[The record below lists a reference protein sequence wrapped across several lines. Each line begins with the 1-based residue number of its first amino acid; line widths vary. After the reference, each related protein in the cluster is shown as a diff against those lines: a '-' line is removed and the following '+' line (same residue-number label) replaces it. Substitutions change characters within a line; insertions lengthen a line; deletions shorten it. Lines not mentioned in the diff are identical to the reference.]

1 MGNHE
6 KCRFD
11 ATDDCGEFDTLDKLH
26 WWQKACIY
34 QVLVQSFQDTNG
46 DGKGDLRGIMERLDY
61 FVELGVDV
69 VWISP
74 IYESP
79 MCDMGYVHQSVVCV
93 CTDCKAMISVTIA
106 KSIRSLGRWKILSC
120 WFVKLMGEV

>member
-1 MGNHE
+1 MGSHE
-6 KCRFD
+6 KCQFD
-11 ATDDCGEFDTLDKLH
+11 DTTDDCGEVDTLDKLH

-34 QVLVQSFQDTNG
+34 QVLVQSFQDTDG
-46 DGKGDLRGIMERLDY
+46 DGKGDLRGIVERLDY

-79 MCDMGYVHQSVVCV
+79 MCDMGCVSV
-93 CTDCKAMISVTIA
+93 
-106 KSIRSLGRWKILSC
+106 LS
-120 WFVKLMGEV
+120 